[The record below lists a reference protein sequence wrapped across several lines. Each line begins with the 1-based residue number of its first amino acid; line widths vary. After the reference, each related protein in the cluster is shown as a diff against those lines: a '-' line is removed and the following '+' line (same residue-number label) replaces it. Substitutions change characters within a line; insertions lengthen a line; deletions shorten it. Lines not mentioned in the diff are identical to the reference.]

1 MKKRF
6 WIAIS
11 SILVFVPLLI
21 SLEGGH
27 GFAPLEK
34 WVAIYDGPDNGY
46 DYASDWATDLA
57 VDAKGYVYITGL
69 SAYPYGEFS
78 WTSRTAT
85 AVKYDTDGRRLW
97 VAIYKGGGDSEP
109 KDIAVDTAGNVYI
122 TGSWSGEVADIF
134 TVDIFTIKYNADGKQ
149 LWVRKYNGP
158 YKDKDKPRR
167 SLDYGEAIAVD
178 ADGNVYVAGSSTD
191 RQGYSDY
198 VTIKYDRNGKSL
210 WIKRFIGDISGDE
223 YAESY
228 ARDIALDASGN
239 VYVTGESAR
248 SGGPYVYATIKYN
261 ANGDELWV
269 NRYKAPN
276 GNDSYAKAIALDSA
290 GNAYVHGESEVSA
303 IKADLVTIKID
314 PNGKQLWANR
324 FVGPAAYIYNHCSSC
339 LAVDG
344 AGNVAIVGTISP
356 DYSWVKSDYVTVKY
370 DTNGRRLWARRYNG
384 PANKADNPTGLA
396 MDGEGNV
403 YVTGQSEKPD
413 WNCEYAT
420 IKYNANGRLVWVKR
434 YLGQDN
440 AGHAYA
446 KGIAV
451 DSAGGVYVTGN
462 SLHPNSYD
470 DLDFTTIKY

>member
-248 SGGPYVYATIKYN
+248 SGGPYVYATIN
-261 ANGDELWV
+261 
-269 NRYKAPN
+269 
-276 GNDSYAKAIALDSA
+276 
-290 GNAYVHGESEVSA
+290 
-303 IKADLVTIKID
+303 
-314 PNGKQLWANR
+314 
-324 FVGPAAYIYNHCSSC
+324 
-339 LAVDG
+339 
-344 AGNVAIVGTISP
+344 
-356 DYSWVKSDYVTVKY
+356 
-370 DTNGRRLWARRYNG
+370 
-384 PANKADNPTGLA
+384 
-396 MDGEGNV
+396 
-403 YVTGQSEKPD
+403 
-413 WNCEYAT
+413 
-420 IKYNANGRLVWVKR
+420 
-434 YLGQDN
+434 
-440 AGHAYA
+440 
-446 KGIAV
+446 
-451 DSAGGVYVTGN
+451 
-462 SLHPNSYD
+462 
-470 DLDFTTIKY
+470 